1 MCLCVCVCVCRKK
14 CVSLGEDVVIS
25 DGDEV
30 ITHVNK
36 ITDFQD
42 GRNIETMG
50 EGRDC
55 IASFNTHTHTHTHNI
70 ENNRFIFD
78 II

>member
-55 IASFNTHTHTHTHNI
+55 IASFNTHTHTQVHFRYYLDTI
-70 ENNRFIFD
+70 PL